1 MGNAKP
7 PLCKGRGTALAVEGL
22 PLRFR
27 GTKDQRYNPPVGLFG
42 RQPPLHKGA
51 MRRFPFTQGGH
62 VDVVP
67 LHKGAMTLYCFGIA
81 NKVITDRTER
91 RRYVTNTA
99 NMAHGTAT

>member
-1 MGNAKP
+1 
-7 PLCKGRGTALAVEGL
+7 
-22 PLRFR
+22 
-27 GTKDQRYNPPVGLFG
+27 
-42 RQPPLHKGA
+42 

-99 NMAHGTAT
+99 NIAHGTIT